1 MNAEKEELF
10 PVYDATT
17 FFTDMHQIL
26 KIIALG
32 NVRTLCHH
40 RLRFLEQ
47 VSYMGG
53 TFGVL
58 GVRGLLY
65 KELEYE
71 KLFPS
76 WNMVI

>member
-1 MNAEKEELF
+1 MDAEKEELF

-53 TFGVL
+53 TFGVIFHKPHHHKSFSI
-58 GVRGLLY
+58 LLIH
-65 KELEYE
+65 E
-71 KLFPS
+71 FF
-76 WNMVI
+76 

>member
-1 MNAEKEELF
+1 MDAEKEELF

-53 TFGVL
+53 TFGVT
-58 GVRGLLY
+58 
-65 KELEYE
+65 
-71 KLFPS
+71 FPQTTSPQKFFNITNS
-76 WNMVI
+76 WVF

>member
-1 MNAEKEELF
+1 MDAEKEELF

-47 VSYMGG
+47 VKS
-53 TFGVL
+53 FSI
-58 GVRGLLY
+58 LLIHEFSNTQFF
-65 KELEYE
+65 KCVHTLT
-71 KLFPS
+71 
-76 WNMVI
+76 